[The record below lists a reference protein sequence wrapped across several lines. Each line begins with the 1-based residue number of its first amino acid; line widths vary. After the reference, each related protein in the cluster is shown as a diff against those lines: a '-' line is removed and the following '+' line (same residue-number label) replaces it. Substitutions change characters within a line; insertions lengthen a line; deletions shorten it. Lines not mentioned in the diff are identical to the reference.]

1 MATMYLEN
9 QQMAED
15 FVRGCTFMG
24 TGGGGLPANGL
35 QSLMRSTRGP
45 RSVGSI

>member
-15 FVRGCTFMG
+15 FVRGCTFR
-24 TGGGGLPANGL
+24 AQAAAACL
-35 QSLMRSTRGP
+35 QTDCSP
-45 RSVGSI
+45 